1 MKRTRNQL
9 CIMHCALCIAAFAAA
24 MSASAE
30 KVLYFNGSTY
40 INTTKFTALTGDVS
54 MSAWIRVSPNIFSVN
69 PHNTSGTAYY
79 GAGIVGQG
87 YYGAETGFGILAN
100 SGANTPSDTS
110 NDGIAWQVRVKDN
123 ASAANRNFA
132 SGTYYGEG
140 GTLFTGDE
148 WHHYLLVRDTATAK
162 ARFYV
167 DGSLVQET
175 DFLASVNLSPTQNF
189 VIGKNGANA
198 GGCFVGYI
206 ADVALWNVALDDADA
221 ARLPTLGP
229 QSVSTAPYAYFPLDE
244 GSGTYVSNVV
254 ANVGYVKTAGTLTW
268 QEDASFIRS
277 RSADVF
283 SVSGEPVEYS
293 TPFPGYGHNYNIGAD
308 DSFDVSCPAACTNY
322 TTATVWHCTGWTLYD
337 VDGGVVSSGA
347 GNSFRYTH
355 PNPAA
360 YRRLEWHWEADAG
373 VTGASERAFVFVNRG
388 TSSYWHTATNCVL
401 ALPVEMPEGA
411 TSATLSVT
419 GLRHSATYANITASP
434 FLLTLPA
441 ATSTETE
448 NVYDLTL
455 TFNDAGATVRTA
467 RLGLIKGYNMTVRGA
482 TRCLAPKEQRKW
494 GWVKGR
500 RAVFPIPYG
509 MTAFTVGGTA
519 MDTGLGGDQGWY
531 ALDVP
536 GGQTIPLT
544 LGELSATLFGQS
556 EATRVIVR

>member
-1 MKRTRNQL
+1 MQ
-9 CIMHCALCIAAFAAA
+9 HCLKILSAGLIAACAVL
-24 MSASAE
+24 SASAE
-30 KVLYFNGSTY
+30 KVLYFDGSTY
-40 INTTKFTALTGDVS
+40 INTTKFTALTGNLS
-54 MSAWIRVSPNIFSVN
+54 MSAWIRVSPNIFTVN
-69 PHNTSGTAYY
+69 PHNTSGTVFY

-87 YYGAETGFGILAN
+87 YYGTETGFGLLAN

-110 NDGIAWQVRVKDN
+110 NDGISWQVRVNVN
-123 ASAANRNFA
+123 ASAANKNFA

-167 DGSLVQET
+167 DGSLVQEA

-189 VIGKNGANA
+189 IIGKSGAFA

-229 QSVSTAPYAYFPLDE
+229 QSVSTAPYAYFPLNE

-254 ANVGYVKTAGTLTW
+254 ANVGYAKTAGTLTW
-268 QEDASFIRS
+268 QEDASFVRS
-277 RSADVF
+277 RNFVVA
-283 SVSGEPVEYS
+283 GEPVACGIPS
-293 TPFPGYGHNYNIGAD
+293 PGYGTHYDIGAG
-308 DSFDVSCPAACTNY
+308 DSVDVSCPAAYTNY
-322 TTATVWHCTGWTLYD
+322 TTATIWHCTGWTLYD
-337 VDGGVVSSGA
+337 ADGGVISSGA
-347 GNSFRYTH
+347 GNSFGYTH
-355 PNPAA
+355 PNPAE
-360 YRRLEWHWEADAG
+360 YRRLVWQWQTDAG
-373 VTGASERAFVFVNRG
+373 ASAASDRAFVFVDKG

-401 ALPVEMPEGA
+401 ALPVEFPEGA
-411 TSATLSVT
+411 SSATLAVS
-419 GLRHSATYANITASP
+419 GRKYSASYANITTSP
-434 FLLTLPA
+434 FMLTLPA

-455 TFNDAGATVRTA
+455 TFNDSGATTYAA
-467 RLGLIKGYNMTVRGA
+467 RLGLIKGYDTTTMGS
-482 TRCLAPKEQRKW
+482 TRCLAPITQYNWNR
-494 GWVKGR
+494 VKGR

-509 MTAFTVGGTA
+509 MTDFTVGGIA

-544 LGELSATLFGQS
+544 LDELTAALFGAS
-556 EATRVIVR
+556 LGTILIVK